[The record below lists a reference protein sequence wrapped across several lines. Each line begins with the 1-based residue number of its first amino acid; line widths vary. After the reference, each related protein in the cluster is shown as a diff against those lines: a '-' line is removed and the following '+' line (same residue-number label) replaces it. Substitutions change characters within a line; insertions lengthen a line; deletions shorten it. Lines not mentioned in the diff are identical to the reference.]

1 VLIPLARLLVS
12 KKKFIAGEV
21 VLVSRENQRPLS
33 TSRIALHIPCCAY
46 STLQSCPFYISWFN
60 WTSLLAV
67 LMMFNS
73 CRRGPASITRV
84 FRATTSTARIPSTRP
99 SSLSLSFQTPARP
112 LEARWLHVSAQFR
125 NQAAAE
131 RRLDEDR
138 VGKAPPQFREINKFQ
153 QLIEHNMVHPN
164 VVEEITRGM
173 GHHTM
178 TEVQTL
184 TINQG
189 LQGTDM

>member
-1 VLIPLARLLVS
+1 
-12 KKKFIAGEV
+12 
-21 VLVSRENQRPLS
+21 
-33 TSRIALHIPCCAY
+33 
-46 STLQSCPFYISWFN
+46 
-60 WTSLLAV
+60 V
-67 LMMFNS
+67 LMMFNA

-112 LEARWLHVSAQFR
+112 ALEARWLHVSSQFK
-125 NQAAAE
+125 NQAAAV
-131 RRLDEDR
+131 RHSDEDR

-153 QLIEHNMVHPN
+153 QLIEHDMVHPN

>member
-1 VLIPLARLLVS
+1 MRHS
-12 KKKFIAGEV
+12 
-21 VLVSRENQRPLS
+21 
-33 TSRIALHIPCCAY
+33 
-46 STLQSCPFYISWFN
+46 
-60 WTSLLAV
+60 
-67 LMMFNS
+67 
-73 CRRGPASITRV
+73 
-84 FRATTSTARIPSTRP
+84 
-99 SSLSLSFQTPARP
+99 
-112 LEARWLHVSAQFR
+112 
-125 NQAAAE
+125 
-131 RRLDEDR
+131 DEDR

-153 QLIEHNMVHPN
+153 QLIEHDMVHPN